1 MSKIK
6 EYIGGIYLEVNEMLI
21 KLIGGLGLFLYGM
34 KIMGDGLENAAG
46 DRLKGILEKVTSN
59 KFVAVAVGTVV
70 TMVIQS
76 SSATTVMVV
85 GFVNAG
91 LMNLFQAAGVI
102 MGANI
107 GTTITAQLVSLN
119 LTAVAPIFIGIGTA
133 LVIFSKGKKNRE
145 IGNVVLGFGVLFLGM
160 QLMSDAMQPLKENE
174 AFKNIMELMSD
185 KWFIALAAGMLMTAI
200 IQSSS
205 ATTGILIVLASQGKV
220 TLAAAIPFIF
230 GCNIGTCV
238 TALLSSV
245 GASKSARKAALIHV
259 TFNVIGTILFIPLR
273 NYLADIA
280 QWINPGNTPDDIKRQ
295 IANIHTIFNVAN
307 TFIVIWF
314 TKYMVEFVNKIIPGE
329 DEREIMGTKYI
340 DERVLQ
346 TPVIAVGQMVK
357 ETIRMANKAKENLQI
372 AMEAFESNNENLINK
387 VYENEKLINLLEN
400 EITDYLVKLSNTG
413 LSEEQLAIVTS
424 TFHVVNDIERIG
436 DHAENIAD
444 LTTEKITRKLDFSE
458 EAVENLGHM
467 YKYTI
472 NCLQGT
478 IESYEHHDMEKANSI
493 ISIEERIDALE
504 KEYREAHIKRLNAGQ
519 CGAYCGAVYLDIIS
533 NLERIGDHATNIA
546 ETVINR

>member
-1 MSKIK
+1 M
-6 EYIGGIYLEVNEMLI
+6 EVTQMLVQ
-21 KLIGGLGLFLYGM
+21 LVGGLGLFLYGM
-34 KIMGDGLENAAG
+34 KVMGDGLENAAG

-70 TMVIQS
+70 TMIIQS

-91 LMNLFQAAGVI
+91 LMNLFQATGVI

-107 GTTITAQLVSLN
+107 GTTITAQMVSLN
-119 LTAVAPIFIGIGTA
+119 LTSVAPIFIGIGTA

-145 IGNVVLGFGVLFLGM
+145 IGNIVLGFGVLFLGM
-160 QLMSDAMQPLKENE
+160 DIMGAAMEPFRQNE
-174 AFKNIMELMSD
+174 GFKNIMLLMSEN
-185 KWFIALAAGMLMTAI
+185 WIIALGTGLLMTAI

-205 ATTGILIVLASQGKV
+205 ATTGILIVLASQGEI
-220 TLAAAIPFIF
+220 TLSVAIPFIF

-259 TFNVIGTILFIPLR
+259 IFNIIGTVIFIPLR
-273 NYLADIA
+273 DYLVDIA
-280 QWINPGNTPDDIKRQ
+280 QLIRPGNSPRDIQRQ

-307 TFIVIWF
+307 TFILIWF
-314 TKYMVEFVNKIIPGE
+314 TKYLVAFVNKLIPGE
-329 DEREIMGTKYI
+329 DEKEVMGTKYI
-340 DERVLQ
+340 DDRVLQ

-357 ETIRMANKAKENLQI
+357 ETIRMANKAKENLEI
-372 AMEAFESNNENLINK
+372 AMRAFESNDENLIKK

-400 EITDYLVKLSNTG
+400 EITDYLIKLSNTN

-444 LTTEKITRKLDFSE
+444 LTTEKIVRKLDFSE
-458 EAVENLGHM
+458 EAIENLGHM

-472 NCLQGT
+472 NSLEGS
-478 IESYEHHDMEKANSI
+478 IDSYEHHDVEKAKSI
-493 ISIEERIDALE
+493 TSIEERIDTLE
-504 KEYREAHIKRLNAGQ
+504 REYREAHIKRLNAGQ
-519 CGAYCGAVYLDIIS
+519 CGAYCGAVFLDIIS
-533 NLERIGDHATNIA
+533 NLERIGDHAINIA
-546 ETVINR
+546 ETVVNN